1 MKEFSYRRYILA
13 FVIAVVIMSTVI
25 VLTNIFGQQK
35 LGELTRIQDTLST
48 DILSIQTE
56 FDLLQETTCNNVQPS
71 TLSDELNEL
80 GNKLNF
86 AESQENFNSDEVTRL
101 KKFYSL
107 LEIKDY
113 LLNKKITEKCKR
125 PFASILYFYT
135 NTDCEACQRQS
146 LILSELRRDIPGLR
160 VYSFDANLDLGAV
173 KTLKSMYKASSTYPF
188 LVTGTS
194 SWIGLTE
201 YETLEKNFA
210 GYVQLV
216 SSSTSTTT
224 KTLMSTSSK

>member
-1 MKEFSYRRYILA
+1 MKSFSYRRYILA

-25 VLTNIFGQQK
+25 VLTNLFGQQK

-56 FDLLQETTCNNVQPS
+56 FDLLQETTCSNVQPS

-86 AESQENFNSDEVTRL
+86 AENQENIDSDEVSRL

-113 LLNKKITEKCKR
+113 LLNKKITEKCRR

-135 NTDCEACQRQS
+135 NDDCEDCRQQS
-146 LILSELRRDIPGLR
+146 IILSELRRDIPGLR

-173 KTLKSMYKASSTYPF
+173 RTLKSMYNASSTYPF

-194 SWIGLTE
+194 TWTGLTK

-210 GYVQLV
+210 VYIQQTTAT
-216 SSSTSTTT
+216 SSTST
-224 KTLMSTSSK
+224 KPLMSSSSR